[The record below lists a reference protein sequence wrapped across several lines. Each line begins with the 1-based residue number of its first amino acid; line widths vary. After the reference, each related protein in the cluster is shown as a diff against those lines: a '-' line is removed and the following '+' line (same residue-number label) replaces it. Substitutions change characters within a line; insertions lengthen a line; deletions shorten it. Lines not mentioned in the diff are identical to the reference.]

1 MKKIK
6 SYGGIKMETIT
17 FTKTNAGFGY
27 KIVVD
32 GTWFYVNRKY
42 LQEVLNNERKSCV
55 FNTIK

>member
-1 MKKIK
+1 
-6 SYGGIKMETIT
+6 METIT